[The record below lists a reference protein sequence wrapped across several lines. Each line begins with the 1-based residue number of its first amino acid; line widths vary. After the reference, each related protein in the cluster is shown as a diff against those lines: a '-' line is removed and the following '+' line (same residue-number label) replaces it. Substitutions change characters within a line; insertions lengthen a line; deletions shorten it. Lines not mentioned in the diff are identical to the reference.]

1 MFSLL
6 ADIDADQTSAQM
18 FALMS
23 AMFGTIAIIALAFT
37 ALTVWLFW
45 RIFARAG
52 FNGAMGLLCLIPSVG
67 FLICIF
73 ILAFGEWPNA
83 RPSAPIGSMPMPS

>member
-1 MFSLL
+1 MFSIL
-6 ADIDADQTSAQM
+6 ADTSADQTSAQM
-18 FALMS
+18 FAVMS

-83 RPSAPIGSMPMPS
+83 CPSMPTGSMPMPS